1 MNKILHKT
9 LLDSLLDAT
18 QQSLFSK
25 SFAFDWA
32 RSTGNNS
39 RISGNFGNGR
49 EYIGTNQD
57 DTVVITGN
65 VIGGDKN
72 TTSIELLDGNDTLT
86 VRGKLIAKEGQH
98 ISITGGEGNNIVN
111 LNGGINFTS
120 TQAGLYGDQPIDI
133 TLNGS
138 GTNMVNI
145 KGDIVADSHIT
156 DSSTRNISNL
166 YFWLENGDKSNLSKS
181 IIDIGGSIT
190 TIGKDTSWMEFQL
203 DSYYNSF
210 TVHKNI
216 IIRNNASLLVDMQ
229 GPQIN
234 FNVNGN
240 LIADDSSVDIYA
252 IGVSDQSS
260 NLSFN
265 IGGLTQLTNTHLECM
280 CDQGTY
286 STFKFNDISLIN
298 GSITIEFQGTS
309 SDLSIKGDVKIDKG
323 GYFDTIFYTDTTSS
337 NIEIDGQ
344 FILQGGTA
352 GDQSSSRI
360 WTRDGDDL
368 ITFLGG
374 VSNDSSS
381 FVLDT
386 YDGNDDVH
394 IGKSIAASNTLNI
407 SALNEFDLR
416 GGDDTFT
423 LVGNMSAKG
432 NSENIIDAGEGN
444 DKISITGN
452 ISASDGGTNSILAG
466 AGDDIIMLNGH
477 VGADSLY
484 IDGGEGNDTLVLS
497 AVTQNLFEADYKEWL
512 TDLSS
517 TGSLSKCN
525 IETIRLD
532 VRGLHIENLGWFT
545 DIVNKANA
553 DGAHIAVEDK
563 AGHQLVNPSAY
574 LAQNNDTHNP
584 INDVLDHYAPAAA
597 NAAQPKAFAENAA
610 NSSGDAF
617 TAPHFDNNSFLHEM
631 EQQTQAHAAAAA

>member
-1 MNKILHKT
+1 MNQILHKT
-9 LLDSLLDAT
+9 FLDSLLAST

-25 SFAFDWA
+25 SYAFDWA
-32 RSTGNNS
+32 RSAGNTS

-49 EYIGTNQD
+49 EYIGTKQD
-57 DTVVITGN
+57 DTVLITGN
-65 VIGGDKN
+65 VTGGDKN
-72 TTSIELLDGNDTLT
+72 TTSIGLLDGNDTLT

-98 ISITGGEGNNIVN
+98 ISITGGEGNNTVN

-120 TQAGLYGDQPIDI
+120 TQAGLYGDTPIYI
-133 TLNGS
+133 ALNGS
-138 GTNMVNI
+138 GTNTVNV

-156 DSSTRNISNL
+156 DTSTRNISNL
-166 YFWLENGDKSNLSKS
+166 HFWLGGGEKSNLSKS

-190 TIGKDTSWMEFQL
+190 TIGQDRSEMIFEL

-216 IIRNNASLLVDMQ
+216 IIRSGAEFLVDMQ

-234 FNVNGN
+234 FNVDGN
-240 LIADDSSVDIYA
+240 LIADDSNVELYA

-260 NLSFN
+260 NVSFN

-309 SDLSIKGDVKIDKG
+309 SDLSIKGDVKIGKG
-323 GYFDTIFYTDTTSS
+323 GYFDTIFYTDTTS
-337 NIEIDGQ
+337 NIEIEGQ

-352 GDQSSSRI
+352 EYQSNSRI
-360 WTRDGDDL
+360 WTGGGDNL

-374 VSNDSSS
+374 VSNDSSR
-381 FVLDT
+381 FVLEGG
-386 YDGNDDVH
+386 GNDDVYV
-394 IGKSIAASNTLNI
+394 GKSIVASDTLNI
-407 SALNEFDLR
+407 SALNKFDL
-416 GGDDTFT
+416 GWGDDTFT

-477 VGADSLY
+477 IGADSLY
-484 IDGGEGNDTLVLS
+484 IDGGEGNDTVVLS
-497 AVTQNLFEADYKEWL
+497 AATQNLFEADYKEWL

-532 VRGLHIENLGWFT
+532 VRGLHIENLGWLT
-545 DIVNKANA
+545 DIVNKVNA
-553 DGAHIAVEDK
+553 DGAHIAVEDR
-563 AGHQLVNPSAY
+563 AGRQLINPSAY
-574 LAQNNDTHNP
+574 LAQSNDTHNP

-597 NAAQPKAFAENAA
+597 AAQPKAFAENVAA
-610 NSSGDAF
+610 PSSDAF

-631 EQQTQAHAAAAA
+631 EQQAQVHAAAAA

>member
-1 MNKILHKT
+1 MNQILHKT
-9 LLDSLLDAT
+9 FLDSLLAST

-25 SFAFDWA
+25 SYAFDWT
-32 RSTGNNS
+32 RSAGNNS

-65 VIGGDKN
+65 VTGGDKN

-86 VRGKLIAKEGQH
+86 VRGKLIAKEGQY
-98 ISITGGEGNNIVN
+98 ISITGGEGNNTVN

-120 TQAGLYGDQPIDI
+120 TQAGMYQDTPIYI
-133 TLNGS
+133 ALNGS
-138 GTNMVNI
+138 GTNTVNV

-166 YFWLENGDKSNLSKS
+166 LFTLGNHDESNSSKS

-190 TIGKDTSWMEFQL
+190 TIGKDASWMEFQL
-203 DSYYNSF
+203 NSYYNSF

-216 IIRNNASLLVDMQ
+216 IIRNDAEFLVDME

-240 LIADDSSVDIYA
+240 LIADDSNVEIYA

-260 NLSFN
+260 NVLIN
-265 IGGLTQLTNTHLECM
+265 IGGLTQLTNTHLNLM

-298 GSITIEFQGTS
+298 GAIDIEFQGAS

-323 GYFDTIFYTDTTSS
+323 GYFDTLFETETTSTID
-337 NIEIDGQ
+337 IEGQ

-352 GDQSSSRI
+352 EYQSESRI
-360 WTRDGDDL
+360 WTTRGDDL

-374 VSNDSSS
+374 VSNDSSR

-386 YDGNDDVH
+386 GDGNDDVYV
-394 IGKSIAASNTLNI
+394 GKNIVASDTLNI
-407 SALNEFDLR
+407 SALNEFDLKWD
-416 GGDDTFT
+416 DDTFT

-444 DKISITGN
+444 DTISITGD

-553 DGAHIAVEDK
+553 DGAHIAVEDR
-563 AGHQLVNPSAY
+563 AGRQLINPSAY
-574 LAQNNDTHNP
+574 LAQSNDTHNP
-584 INDVLDHYAPAAA
+584 INDMLDHYAPAAA
-597 NAAQPKAFAENAA
+597 NAAQPKAFAENVAA
-610 NSSGDAF
+610 PSTDAF
-617 TAPHFDNNSFLHEM
+617 AAPHFDNNSFLHEM
-631 EQQTQAHAAAAA
+631 EQQAQAHAAVA

>member
-1 MNKILHKT
+1 MNQILHKT
-9 LLDSLLDAT
+9 FLDSLLAST

-32 RSTGNNS
+32 RSAGNNS

-65 VIGGDKN
+65 VTGGDKK
-72 TTSIELLDGNDTLT
+72 TTSIGLLDGNDTLT

-98 ISITGGEGNNIVN
+98 ISITGGEGNNTVN

-120 TQAGLYGDQPIDI
+120 TQAGLYGDTPIYI
-133 TLNGS
+133 ALNGS
-138 GTNMVNI
+138 GTNTVNV

-166 YFWLENGDKSNLSKS
+166 HFWLGGGEKSNSSKS

-190 TIGKDTSWMEFQL
+190 TIGKDRSEMIFHL

-216 IIRNNASLLVDMQ
+216 IIRNDAEFLVDME

-234 FNVNGN
+234 FNVDGN
-240 LIADDSSVDIYA
+240 LIADDSNVEIYA

-260 NLSFN
+260 NVSIN
-265 IGGLTQLTNTHLECM
+265 IGGLTQLTNTHLNLM

-298 GSITIEFQGTS
+298 GAIDIEFIGAS

-323 GYFDTIFYTDTTSS
+323 GYFDTTFYTDTAST
-337 NIEIDGQ
+337 IEIEGQ

-352 GDQSSSRI
+352 EHQSESRI
-360 WTRDGDDL
+360 WTGGGDNL
-368 ITFLGG
+368 VTFLGG
-374 VSNDSSS
+374 VSNDSSR
-381 FVLDT
+381 FVLEGG
-386 YDGNDDVH
+386 GNDDVYV
-394 IGKSIAASNTLNI
+394 GKSIVASDTLNI
-407 SALNEFDLR
+407 SALNKFDL
-416 GGDDTFT
+416 GWGDDTFT

-477 VGADSLY
+477 IGADSLY

-517 TGSLSKCN
+517 TGSLSECN

-553 DGAHIAVEDK
+553 DGAHIAVEDR
-563 AGHQLVNPSAY
+563 AGRQLINPSAY
-574 LAQNNDTHNP
+574 LAQSNDTHNP
-584 INDVLDHYAPAAA
+584 INDMLDHYAPAAA
-597 NAAQPKAFAENAA
+597 NAAQPKAFAENVAA
-610 NSSGDAF
+610 PSSDAF
-617 TAPHFDNNSFLHEM
+617 TAPHFDNNNFLHEM
-631 EQQTQAHAAAAA
+631 EQQAQAHAAVA

>member
-1 MNKILHKT
+1 MNQILHKT
-9 LLDSLLDAT
+9 FLDSLLDSN
-18 QQSLFSK
+18 QQNPFAK

-32 RSTGNNS
+32 RSAGNNS
-39 RISGNFGNGR
+39 RITGNFGNGR

-65 VIGGDKN
+65 IIGGDKN

-86 VRGKLIAKEGQH
+86 VRGKLIAKEGQY

-120 TQAGLYGDQPIDI
+120 TQAGMYQDSPIYI
-133 TLNGS
+133 ALNGS
-138 GTNMVNI
+138 GTNTVNV

-156 DSSTRNISNL
+156 DTSTRNISNL
-166 YFWLENGDKSNLSKS
+166 YFWLGNGDKSNSSKS
-181 IIDIGGSIT
+181 IIDIDGSIT
-190 TIGKDTSWMEFQL
+190 TIGQDRSEMNFEL

-216 IIRNNASLLVDMQ
+216 IIRNDAEFLVDME

-240 LIADDSSVDIYA
+240 LIADDSNVEIYA

-260 NLSFN
+260 NALIN
-265 IGGLTQLTNTHLECM
+265 IGGLTQLTNTHLNFM

-323 GYFDTIFYTDTTSS
+323 GYFDTIFYTDTTS
-337 NIEIDGQ
+337 NIEIEGQ

-352 GDQSSSRI
+352 EYQSNSRI
-360 WTRDGDDL
+360 WTGGGDNL
-368 ITFLGG
+368 VTFLGG
-374 VSNDSSS
+374 VSNDSSR
-381 FVLDT
+381 FVLEGG
-386 YDGNDDVH
+386 GNDDVYV
-394 IGKSIAASNTLNI
+394 GKSIVASDTLNI
-407 SALNEFDLR
+407 SALNKFDLSW
-416 GGDDTFT
+416 GDDTFT

-432 NSENIIDAGEGN
+432 NSENIIDADKGN

-477 VGADSLY
+477 IGADALY
-484 IDGGEGNDTLVLS
+484 IDGGEGNDTVVLS
-497 AVTQNLFEADYKEWL
+497 AATQNLFEADYKEWL

-517 TGSLSKCN
+517 TGSLSKSN

-532 VRGLHIENLGWFT
+532 ARGLHIENLGWFT

-563 AGHQLVNPSAY
+563 AGHQLVNPSTY

-584 INDVLDHYAPAAA
+584 INDVLDHYAPATA

-610 NSSGDAF
+610 NSSSDAF
-617 TAPHFDNNSFLHEM
+617 AAPHFDNNSFLHEM
-631 EQQTQAHAAAAA
+631 EQQAQVHAAVA